1 MQVCAKFL
9 SVFVASYL
17 FEKKKGKKKRI
28 RLSFETMRI
37 LCRITNGQESSWYQR
52 GSSISK
58 DPRQWKRKINRLW
71 EMGD

>member
-17 FEKKKGKKKRI
+17 FEKKKKDP
-28 RLSFETMRI
+28 SFETIRI